1 MGENSRLTNCRAQN
15 HSSKSQMMSF
25 GWHLHAVEL
34 ELCHPWLSTR
44 LKTADQAEQSLH
56 LPSIC
61 LLYIL
66 GRMRGCR
73 TQYTLTD
80 SAWGFEGQTVCRP
93 VLTVKRFQETCAATR
108 HATNLPRRSVEWGN
122 CPILCVKITLSV
134 TISLNQDKNR
144 NSISEQAH
152 LPGHKNHMSDPI
164 PEIQAAYNGKKRA
177 ALS

>member
-1 MGENSRLTNCRAQN
+1 MQWSLSCVICGSAPGWEQQIKLSKVSIFHPSVFSIFWEGCVGAGHNIHWLTLRGAMRA
-15 HSSKSQMMSF
+15 
-25 GWHLHAVEL
+25 
-34 ELCHPWLSTR
+34 
-44 LKTADQAEQSLH
+44 KTH
-56 LPSIC
+56 
-61 LLYIL
+61 
-66 GRMRGCR
+66 
-73 TQYTLTD
+73 
-80 SAWGFEGQTVCRP
+80 RP

-108 HATNLPRRSVEWGN
+108 HATNLPRRSVERGN